1 LIRQA
6 RAYFVKA
13 LTLDERD
20 EVAKEFIETVSPKI
34 ARRQRKLTLR
44 SIIRRKLESGV
55 FRLLTGPTRK
65 SISTRKMVWTVMAR
79 VTKKVL

>member
-20 EVAKEFIETVSPKI
+20 EVAKEFIETVSPKTV
-34 ARRQRKLTLR
+34 RRQRQLTLR
-44 SIIRRKLESGV
+44 SITRRKLESGV
-55 FRLLTGPTRK
+55 FRLLTGLTRK
-65 SISTRKMVWTVMAR
+65 LISVRKTVWTVMAR
-79 VTKKVL
+79 ATKKVL